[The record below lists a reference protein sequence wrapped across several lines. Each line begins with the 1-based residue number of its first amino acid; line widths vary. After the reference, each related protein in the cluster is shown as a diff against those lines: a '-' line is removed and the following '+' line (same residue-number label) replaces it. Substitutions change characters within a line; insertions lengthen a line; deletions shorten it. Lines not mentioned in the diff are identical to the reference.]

1 MNISYEVSLFCSA
14 HPDELIP
21 SLRALRMRVTKEGAF
36 WERDCYQFSIKPS
49 NLSQRAAKQEGEI
62 YLYHVHFNG
71 CVRDFLFLLERC
83 FRGTSFRFTAIR
95 GFLGV
100 EGYSLKKWKP
110 ILRNH
115 HINSADVDCIF
126 KKDDLVMIVH
136 QHGGLEVVKRAEKGE
151 QLKKV
156 NFLEVD
162 SWLQALNPTKEDLFS
177 LTGVSVS

>member
-21 SLRALRMRVTKEGAF
+21 SLRALRMRITKEGAF

-49 NLSQRAAKQEGEI
+49 NLSQRSAKQAGEI

-95 GFLGV
+95 GFLDV

>member
-1 MNISYEVSLFCSA
+1 MHISYEVSLFCSA

-36 WERDCYQFSIKPS
+36 WERDCYQFAIKPS
-49 NLSQRAAKQEGEI
+49 NLSQRAAKQAGEI

-83 FRGTSFRFTAIR
+83 FRGTSFRFTAIH
-95 GFLGV
+95 GFLDV

-136 QHGGLEVVKRAEKGE
+136 HHGGLEVVKRAEKGE

>member
-1 MNISYEVSLFCSA
+1 MIISYEVSLFCSA

-49 NLSQRAAKQEGEI
+49 NLSQRAAKQAGEF

-83 FRGTSFRFTAIR
+83 FRGTNFRFTAIR
-95 GFLGV
+95 GFLDV
-100 EGYSLKKWKP
+100 EGYSLKKWKS

-115 HINSADVDCIF
+115 HIDSADVDCIF

-136 QHGGLEVVKRAEKGE
+136 QHGCLEVVKRAEKGE

>member
-1 MNISYEVSLFCSA
+1 MTSKTYLSTIISYEVSLFCSA

-49 NLSQRAAKQEGEI
+49 NLSQRAAKQAGEI
-62 YLYHVHFNG
+62 YLCHVHFNG

-95 GFLGV
+95 GFL
-100 EGYSLKKWKP
+100 
-110 ILRNH
+110 
-115 HINSADVDCIF
+115 DVDCIF

-136 QHGGLEVVKRAEKGE
+136 HRGGLEVVKRAEKGE

-162 SWLQALNPTKEDLFS
+162 SWLQALNLTKEDLFS

>member
-1 MNISYEVSLFCSA
+1 MKMSYEVSIFCSA
-14 HPDELIP
+14 HPDDFIP

-49 NLSQRAAKQEGEI
+49 NLSQRAAKQAGEI
-62 YLYHVHFNG
+62 YLYHVHFNE

-95 GFLGV
+95 CFLDV
-100 EGYSLKKWKP
+100 EGYSLKKWKS
-110 ILRNH
+110 ILRSH
-115 HINSADVDCIF
+115 HINHTDVDCIF
-126 KKDDLVMIVH
+126 KKDDLAMIVH
-136 QHGGLEVVKRAEKGE
+136 YHGGLEVAKRAEKGE

-156 NFLEVD
+156 NFLKVD

-177 LTGVSVS
+177 LTGLSVS

>member
-1 MNISYEVSLFCSA
+1 MNTSFEVSIFCSA
-14 HPDELIP
+14 HPDDFIP
-21 SLRALRMRVTKEGAF
+21 SLRALRLRVTKGGAF

-49 NLSQRAAKQEGEI
+49 NLSQQVAKQAGEI
-62 YLYHVHFNG
+62 YLYHVHFNR

-95 GFLGV
+95 GFLDV

-110 ILRNH
+110 IFRSH
-115 HINSADVDCIF
+115 HVKFSDEDCIF
-126 KKDDLVMIVH
+126 KKDDLTILVH
-136 QHGGLEVVKRAEKGE
+136 HHGGLEVAKRAEKGE
-151 QLKKV
+151 QLRKV
-156 NFLEVD
+156 NFPQVD